1 MKKISRTLIAVSAA
15 TVFAMSM
22 AVAPAAA
29 DGHGGPQGKQLG
41 KLAQQ
46 CASDVFDR
54 ESIGASFGSR
64 PHGNMR
70 GGVPAYLKAHCGD

>member
-46 CASDVFDR
+46 CAYER
-54 ESIGASFGSR
+54 GYPSIGAAFGSS

-70 GGVPAYLKAHCGD
+70 GGVPAYLKAHC